1 MARINVKASDPAHY
15 AQVRAEQQVLEK
27 TYSSSVRIAR
37 LCSYCDHKVEVLC
50 RGTHSAAYVK
60 CPNCG
65 EDVFFPPVSF
75 RRA

>member
-1 MARINVKASDPAHY
+1 MARINVKISDPSRY
-15 AQVRAEQQVLEK
+15 AQIRAEQQALEK
-27 TYSSSVRIAR
+27 AHSSSARLAR
-37 LCSYCDHKVEVLC
+37 LCPYCDHKVEVLC

-65 EDVFFPPVSF
+65 EEIIFPPVSF

>member
-1 MARINVKASDPAHY
+1 MARVDVKKSDPERY
-15 AQVRAEQQVLEK
+15 ALVRAEQQALEK
-27 TYSSSVRIAR
+27 VHSSSVRIAR
-37 LCSYCDHKVEVLC
+37 LCPYCDHKVEVLC

-65 EDVFFPPVSF
+65 EDVFFPPISF